1 MGHNQKIRVRT
12 ELPPITQAAVII
24 TPTNWYQQGKMCRY
38 THRVAALYF
47 ILLALPLLITPS
59 RSLSMSARPP
69 SPRSASTAKLRSVLA
84 EHPTPTASQEPAIIV
99 PGVHDALSAKIF
111 ASHQNTQCLF
121 LSGFGVSATLLGE
134 PDAGILTLSEM
145 EDVARRV
152 IGTVN
157 KVVATKT
164 RLSGADLLD
173 TAIPVIVDGDTGYG
187 GANNIRRT
195 IRGLAAAGAAAI
207 TIEDQMFPKRCTIAA
222 GAGVRV
228 VSRDQCVERIKCAL
242 AARDEAREIDGNDV
256 LIVAR
261 TDCRAALGFEEA
273 IARCKAFEALGADIV
288 YAENLQN
295 QFEYEHLR
303 ASLKEVTPMML
314 AQVQQGPVGSEFDN
328 SASLFTA
335 QDIGD
340 MGYALALFGVSGLQ
354 SYVQAVQNTADG
366 MLQPPLSGGGVLGED
381 NSKVLCSFPA
391 LKFAVGFDD
400 VDEFESKHNAEC

>member
-1 MGHNQKIRVRT
+1 M
-12 ELPPITQAAVII
+12 
-24 TPTNWYQQGKMCRY
+24 
-38 THRVAALYF
+38 
-47 ILLALPLLITPS
+47 
-59 RSLSMSARPP
+59 SMSASNPP
-69 SPRSASTAKLRSVLA
+69 SPRSASTAKLRSLLA

-99 PGVHDALSAKIF
+99 PGVHDALSARIF
-111 ASHQNTQCLF
+111 ASHEGTQCLF

-134 PDAGILTLSEM
+134 PDAGILALSEM

-157 KVVATKT
+157 KVAATKAK
-164 RLSGADLLD
+164 LSGADILD
-173 TAIPVIVDGDTGYG
+173 SAIPVIVDGDTGYG

-228 VSRDQCVERIKCAL
+228 VSREQSIERIKCAL
-242 AARDEAREIDGNDV
+242 AARDEAREVDGNDV

-273 IARCKAFEALGADIV
+273 IARCKAFEAQGADIV

-314 AQVQQGPVGSEFDN
+314 AQVQQGPIGSEFDN
-328 SASLFTA
+328 SPSLFTA
-335 QDIGD
+335 QDIGN
-340 MGYALALFGVSGLQ
+340 MGYSLALFGVTGLQ
-354 SYVQAVQNTADG
+354 SYVQSVQNTANG
-366 MLQPPLSGGGVLGED
+366 MLMSGGVGLGGGVLGED
-381 NSKVLCSFPA
+381 DSKLLCSFPM
-391 LKFAVGFDD
+391 LKSAVGFDD
-400 VDEFESKHNAEC
+400 VDEFESKHSVEY

>member
-1 MGHNQKIRVRT
+1 M
-12 ELPPITQAAVII
+12 
-24 TPTNWYQQGKMCRY
+24 
-38 THRVAALYF
+38 
-47 ILLALPLLITPS
+47 
-59 RSLSMSARPP
+59 
-69 SPRSASTAKLRSVLA
+69 
-84 EHPTPTASQEPAIIV
+84 
-99 PGVHDALSAKIF
+99 HDALSAKIF
-111 ASHQNTQCLF
+111 ASHENTQALF

-145 EDVARRV
+145 EDVARKV

-157 KVVATKT
+157 KVVAAKAK
-164 RLSGADLLD
+164 LSGADSRD

-187 GANNIRRT
+187 GASNIRRT
-195 IRGLAAAGAAAI
+195 VRGLAAAGAAAI

-228 VSRDQCVERIKCAL
+228 VSREQCIERIKCAL

-303 ASLKEVTPMML
+303 ASLREVTPMML
-314 AQVQQGPVGSEFDN
+314 AQVQQGPVGSESDN
-328 SASLFTA
+328 SASLFNSQNIA
-335 QDIGD
+335 D
-340 MGYALALFGVSGLQ
+340 MGYSLALFGVSGLQ
-354 SYVQAVQNTADG
+354 SYVQALQNTADG
-366 MLQPPLSGGGVLGED
+366 MLQPPMSGGVGLGGGILGED
-381 NSKVLCSFPA
+381 DSRMLCSFPE
-391 LKFAVGFDD
+391 LKSTVGFDD
-400 VDEFESKHNAEC
+400 VDDFESKHNVDC

>member
-1 MGHNQKIRVRT
+1 MRRYMQR
-12 ELPPITQAAVII
+12 
-24 TPTNWYQQGKMCRY
+24 PT
-38 THRVAALYF
+38 ALCF
-47 ILLALPLLITPS
+47 ILYVPPLLITPA
-59 RSLSMSARPP
+59 RSLSLSARPP
-69 SPRSASTAKLRSVLA
+69 SPRSASTAKLRSLLA

-111 ASHQNTQCLF
+111 ASHESTQCLF

-164 RLSGADLLD
+164 KLSGADILD
-173 TAIPVIVDGDTGYG
+173 TAIPVIADGDTGYG

-273 IARCKAFEALGADIV
+273 VDRCKAFEALGADIV

-303 ASLKEVTPMML
+303 SSLKEVTPMML

-354 SYVQAVQNTADG
+354 SYVQAVQNTVDG
-366 MLQPPLSGGGVLGED
+366 MLQPPMSGGVGLGDGVLGED
-381 NSKVLCSFPA
+381 DSKMLCSFPV
-391 LKFAVGFDD
+391 LKSAVGFDD